1 MEVKY
6 KIWVQFSPLEF
17 NVICEL
23 FFLQI
28 SQESALPADPSK
40 DVNFKEDRVDKLR
53 AQKDDELDRYRR
65 MAERAAATRDFDQS
79 MK

>member
-1 MEVKY
+1 MNY
-6 KIWVQFSPLEF
+6 KIWVQFSQIPLES
-17 NVICEL
+17 NLICEPFL
-23 FFLQI
+23 LQI